1 MDRIDIPPL
10 IKRLRRRLG
19 LTQEQLAHEV
29 GVTFS
34 TVNQWEN
41 GRRRPQPFLL
51 RLLLEME
58 AGLDQ
63 LPGRVGAPIYRETSR
78 VASTGAKAPTG
89 HLTRSAALDFKRRWQ
104 RVNAAELEELV
115 FTPVAH
121 KFRQLAALLASAGT
135 LGWTAAPAAAEED
148 RVRLRW
154 ARLRGL
160 QHA

>member
-1 MDRIDIPPL
+1 MDRIAIPPL
-10 IKRLRRRLG
+10 VKRLRQRLG

-51 RLLLEME
+51 RRLLEME
-58 AGLDQ
+58 AGLDPF
-63 LPGRVGAPIYRETSR
+63 PGRPVAATYWATQR
-78 VASTGAKAPTG
+78 VASTGEKAPVG
-89 HLTRSAALDFKRRWQ
+89 HLTRSAAQDFQRRWQ
-104 RVNAAELEELV
+104 RVNAAEREELS

-121 KFRQLAALLASAGT
+121 KFRQLAALLASAGA
-135 LGWTAAPAAAEED
+135 LGWTAAPAAAEEG

-154 ARLRGL
+154 ARLRRM